1 MLTITTETLDD
12 VVILHCLGRIVCGYE
27 TILLC
32 SALHQA
38 GRNIVLDL
46 AEVDAVDAA
55 GIGALVSLQAA
66 GIYLKLMNP
75 TQPVR
80 EILKVTN
87 LDSIFEIC
95 ESHGICET
103 VESAT
108 TIDRTMATRSFI
120 RAVV

>member
-1 MLTITTETLDD
+1 MLTIATESLDD
-12 VVILHCLGRIVCGYE
+12 VLILPCLGRILYGYE

-46 AEVDAVDAA
+46 AEVDAIDAA
-55 GIGALVSLQAA
+55 GIGALVALQAA

-80 EILKVTN
+80 ETLKVNN
-87 LDSIFEIC
+87 LDSIFAIC
-95 ESHGICET
+95 ESQGICEVVGT
-103 VESAT
+103 GPAVERSIT
-108 TIDRTMATRSFI
+108 PRSFMGL
-120 RAVV
+120 

>member
-1 MLTITTETLDD
+1 MLTITTETLDE
-12 VVILHCLGRIVCGYE
+12 VVILHCLGRIVYGYE

-46 AEVDAVDAA
+46 AEVDAIDAA
-55 GIGALVSLQAA
+55 GIGALVALQAA

-80 EILKVTN
+80 ETLRVTN
-87 LDSIFEIC
+87 LASIFAIC
-95 ESHGICET
+95 ESQGIREVVRT
-103 VESAT
+103 APAV
-108 TIDRTMATRSFI
+108 DRSITPRSFI
-120 RAVV
+120 GL

>member
-55 GIGALVSLQAA
+55 GIGALISLQAA

-75 TQPVR
+75 KQPVR
-80 EILKVTN
+80 EILRVTN
-87 LDSIFEIC
+87 LDSVFEIG
-95 ESHGICET
+95 ESRGICEVVGST
-103 VESAT
+103 P
-108 TIDRTMATRSFI
+108 TIDRPVTPRSF
-120 RAVV
+120 VGV